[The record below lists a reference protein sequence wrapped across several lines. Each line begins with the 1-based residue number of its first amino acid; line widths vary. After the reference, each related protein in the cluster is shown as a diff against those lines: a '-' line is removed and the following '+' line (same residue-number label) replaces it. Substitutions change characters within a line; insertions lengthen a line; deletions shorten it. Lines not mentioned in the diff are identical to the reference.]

1 MNPLDD
7 LHQAELGPIVSLQ
20 GLPGWLEP
28 VMEVVSLFGTDTF
41 FLFLLPVLYW
51 CVNPRLGLRLG
62 VIVLA
67 AAWSNAVIKLLLHQP
82 RPYWIDA
89 RVRPLST
96 EGAFGLPSGHAQIA
110 AATWGALAAM
120 VARPWAWWTA
130 GATMVLIALSRVYL
144 GVHFIS
150 DVVAGLALGLAVLL
164 VVLKAERPVT
174 AWWRRQ
180 ELAVQLGAS
189 GLISGAMLGL
199 AALTLYPGWS
209 PPVAWGDIDPLNL
222 ETLVAMSGSVLGML
236 AGASV
241 MYRLGWFDAGG
252 PARQRVA
259 RWAIGSAVVGLLWYG
274 SRELLPPDD
283 VLRYVRYALLSL
295 WIQLGAPLTFI
306 KLGLMSRAKQPEPA
320 P

>member
-7 LHQAELGPIVSLQ
+7 LHRAELGPIAALQ
-20 GLPGWLEP
+20 ALPDWLRP

-62 VIVLA
+62 VVVLA
-67 AAWSNAVIKLLLHQP
+67 AAWSNAVFKLLLHQP
-82 RPYWIDA
+82 RPYWIDTRIKA
-89 RVRPLST
+89 LSV
-96 EGAFGLPSGHAQIA
+96 EGSFGLPSGHAQIA

-120 VARPWAWWTA
+120 VARPWAWWMA
-130 GATMVLIALSRVYL
+130 GVTMVLIAFSRVYL

-164 VVLKAERPVT
+164 VVVKGERPVT
-174 AWWRRQ
+174 AWWVRQ
-180 ELAVQLGAS
+180 GLAVQIGTAGLVS
-189 GLISGAMLGL
+189 GVMLGL
-199 AALTLYPGWS
+199 AAFVRPGGAL
-209 PPVAWGDIDPLNL
+209 PVAWGDVDPLNL

-241 MYRLGWFDAGG
+241 MWRLGWFDAGG
-252 PARQRVA
+252 TVGRRVA

-274 SRELLPPDD
+274 LRELLPPDD
-283 VLRYVRYALLSL
+283 VLRYLRYAVLSL

-306 KLGLMSRAKQPEPA
+306 RLGLMSRAKQPEPA